1 MHCDPAYLQDGTES
15 TLLKN
20 PLSISSAQNL
30 SDYGKDILNPF
41 FRKAE
46 SIKALHRNRATL

>member
-30 SDYGKDILNPF
+30 SDYGKDILNNKCAAPQQ
-41 FRKAE
+41 
-46 SIKALHRNRATL
+46 SNPLN